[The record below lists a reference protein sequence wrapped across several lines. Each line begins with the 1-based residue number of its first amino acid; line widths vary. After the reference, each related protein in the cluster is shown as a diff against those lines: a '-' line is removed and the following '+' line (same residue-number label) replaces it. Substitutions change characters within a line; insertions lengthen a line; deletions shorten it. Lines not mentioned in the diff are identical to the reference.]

1 MHVKEFLQKSVMVLM
16 VLSVIGCA
24 KVGGERVV
32 YPAPPDQAR
41 LEWIGTYRS
50 QNDFSGSV
58 MASLTGVGFDEK
70 TGFTGVMG
78 MTGSGDGR
86 VLVCDLSGQTV
97 KVLDLDNKTITPF
110 SSYAFGTPIDIVVDR
125 QGQVYISD
133 TSSKKV
139 LVFSPDGLLLRTI
152 GGKDVFTRPSF
163 LAVNDELGRLYVS
176 EPRDNEIKVFDLM
189 GEFLFKFGQRGKGP
203 GEFHVPQGLTFDS
216 EGQLFVADNL
226 NARIQVFTADGEF
239 LRQFG
244 QRGTFH
250 HQFEAPKD
258 LAFDSE
264 GNLYVTDSRKPE
276 FRIFDPESGTLL
288 LWIGAERT
296 TRHKLGFT
304 LPTGLYVDSLDRVY
318 IGDLMLGRVTVWQYL
333 SAAHLERAQSA
344 TKPQ

>member
-1 MHVKEFLQKSVMVLM
+1 MYVKGFLQKSVMLLM
-16 VLSVIGCA
+16 LLSVIGCA
-24 KVGGERVV
+24 KVASEKVV
-32 YPAPPDQAR
+32 FPVPPDQAR

-50 QNDFSGSV
+50 QNDFSGGV
-58 MASLTGVGFDEK
+58 MTTLTGVGFDEK

-86 VLVCDLSGQTV
+86 VLICDLSGQTV
-97 KVLDLDNKTITPF
+97 KVLDLDNKKITPF
-110 SSYAFGTPIDIVVDR
+110 SSYAFGTPVAIATDR
-125 QGQVYISD
+125 QGQVYITD
-133 TSSKKV
+133 TSNKKV

-152 GGKDVFTRPSF
+152 GGRDVIGKPSF

-176 EPRDNEIKVFDLM
+176 DPKDDDIKVFGLT
-189 GEFLFKFGQRGKGP
+189 GEFLFKFGQRGKEP
-203 GEFHVPQGLTFDS
+203 GEFHVPQGLAFDS
-216 EGQLFVADNL
+216 EGQLFVADSL
-226 NARIQVFTADGEF
+226 NARIQVFTADGDF

-276 FRIFDPESGTLL
+276 FRVFDPESGTLL
-288 LWIGAERT
+288 LWIGAGVT
-296 TRHKLGFT
+296 TQHKLGFT
-304 LPTGLYVDSLDRVY
+304 LPTGIYVDSLDRVY

-333 SAAHLERAQSA
+333 SAAHLARAQQS
-344 TKPQ
+344 TK